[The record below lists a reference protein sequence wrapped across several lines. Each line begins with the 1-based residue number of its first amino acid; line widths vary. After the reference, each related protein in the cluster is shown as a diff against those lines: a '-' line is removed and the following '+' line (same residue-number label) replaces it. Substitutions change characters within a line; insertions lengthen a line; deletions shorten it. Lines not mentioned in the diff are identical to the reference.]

1 MIVVTGA
8 NGRLGRLI
16 VTRLLGRVPAE
27 TLGVSVRDAAQAAD
41 LAALGVRVREASYDD
56 PVALARAF
64 EGATQMLMVS
74 SNSSAHGGDT
84 LGQHRA
90 AIGVAQAAGVRRI
103 VYTSQMAAAADSL
116 FPPARLHA
124 ATEAMLAASG
134 LAWTALR
141 NGFYADSGV
150 DQLRGAF
157 ATGVIEAPA
166 DGPVAWTTHAD
177 LATAAARVLTD
188 EGRFDGP
195 TPPLTTTEALD
206 LGELARIAS
215 RVLGRTVE
223 RRTLADD
230 AFRAQLVARQLP
242 PPVVDIVAGMYQA
255 SRRGEFD
262 KVDPT
267 LARLLGREP
276 EGIAQTIAARVESQE
291 ADARG

>member
-16 VTRLLGRVPAE
+16 VTRLLGRVPADA
-27 TLGVSVRDAAQAAD
+27 LGVSVRDAAQATD

-56 PVALARAF
+56 PVALADAF
-64 EGATQMLMVS
+64 EGATQVLMVS

-90 AIGVAQAAGVRRI
+90 AIGVAHAAGVRRI
-103 VYTSQMAAAADSL
+103 VYTSQMAAAADSR

-177 LATAAARVLTD
+177 LATAAARVLTE

-195 TPPLTTTEALD
+195 TPPLTASNALD
-206 LGELARIAS
+206 LGDLALIAS
-215 RVLGRTVE
+215 RALGRHVE
-223 RRTLADD
+223 RRVLDDGVFREYLA
-230 AFRAQLVARQLP
+230 ARQLP
-242 PPVVDIVAGMYQA
+242 APVIEIVAGMYEA
-255 SRRGEFD
+255 SRRNEFNQ
-262 KVDPT
+262 VDAT

-276 EGIAQTIAARVESQE
+276 EGIAQTIAARIETQE
-291 ADARG
+291 ATVRG

>member
-27 TLGVSVRDAAQAAD
+27 TVGVSVRDAAQAAD

-56 PVALARAF
+56 PSALASAF
-64 EGATQMLMVS
+64 EGATQLLMVS

-84 LGQHRA
+84 LGQHRV

-103 VYTSQMAAAADSL
+103 VYTSQMAAAEHSR

-124 ATEAMLAASG
+124 ATEALLAASG

-157 ATGVIEAPA
+157 ATGVIEAAA

-188 EGRFDGP
+188 EGRFEGP
-195 TPPLTTTEALD
+195 TPPLTAMQALD
-206 LGELARIAS
+206 LGDLARIAS
-215 RVLGRTVE
+215 GVLGRHIE
-223 RRTLADD
+223 RRVLDDD
-230 AFRAQLVARQLP
+230 AFRAQLAARHLP
-242 PPVVDIVAGMYQA
+242 LPVIEIVAGMYQA
-255 SRRGEFD
+255 SRHGEFD
-262 KVDPT
+262 KVDAT
-267 LARLLGREP
+267 LSRLLGREP
-276 EGIAQTIAARVESQE
+276 EGIAQVIAARVETQE
-291 ADARG
+291 TGTRG